1 MWTESEEST
10 KKAAAEATDLSPE
23 AGVPGGAAAS
33 PGTMVGGTAAASALH
48 DIRIASPVPGGGVA
62 PGGGAATGEH
72 GGGVGGG
79 NVGGRL
85 LVGPLCTGHQ
95 EECELRIIAHE
106 VCIFFLLF
114 FSGYNGLL
122 SLRLS
127 VPRLAF

>member
-1 MWTESEEST
+1 MGLCMTRV
-10 KKAAAEATDLSPE
+10 KD
-23 AGVPGGAAAS
+23 
-33 PGTMVGGTAAASALH
+33 
-48 DIRIASPVPGGGVA
+48 PVPVGGGVA

-127 VPRLAF
+127 LIHISSPRDRQKSRMPSSA